1 MSIVKMQKVA
11 VIGLEKQKASIMS
24 KLMDFG
30 AVELVDQKDRLTED
44 EWKDLVTLDNSHA
57 KAAELDAK
65 ISQAG
70 SVLRFLEK
78 YDASKEPLFKTRRL
92 MNQDEVNKIDID
104 QAEKDIESVLKLE
117 EQLRQLN
124 EQVNK
129 LEQDEILITPWLG
142 YATPLEMIKT
152 PKAIIHEGIVP
163 ASVDVAGLISEL
175 EEFGGIVVKLINSD
189 KDLNYIAFICLI
201 SQEEQIMALLKQKGF
216 SEVYFRGLKGTAAE
230 NLKRIKNEKEELN
243 AKIADVEKEVS
254 EKAFLRRSIEN
265 YCDMIGIESDK
276 EKIRAKLLKTKT
288 TFYMEGWIPERLIE
302 KASKLLED
310 VNCCYRFSEPEEDE
324 EVPVLLDNKNFFV
337 PFESITEMYSLPAY
351 RGFDPTSIYA
361 IFYAI
366 FFGMMLSDAGYGIIM
381 AIACFVVLRKFRL
394 EGTTYKMIKLFFYCG
409 ISTAVWGALFGGW
422 FGDFIQVFART
433 ILGKEVV
440 INAIWFNPLDDPMK
454 LLIFSLALGIIHL
467 FIGMGIKAYMQIK
480 EGNWIDAICDE
491 GFWYFTIVGLIG
503 WLGGGSISQTLPT
516 VGMWL
521 AIIGMAGL
529 LLTGGRHN
537 KGFGKI
543 TGGLSNIYNIT
554 SYMSDILSYAR
565 LLALGLATGVIAQV
579 VNTMGS
585 LFGGGVVGLIILLV
599 MFVFGHALNLAI
611 NALGAFIHASRLQ
624 YVEFFGKFYE
634 DGGEPFNPFRKKTK
648 YIKIEQEEE

>member
-65 ISQAG
+65 ISQAE

-163 ASVDVAGLISEL
+163 TSVDVVGLISEL

-302 KASKLLED
+302 KEIGRASCRER
-310 VNCCYRFSEPEEDE
+310 VC
-324 EVPVLLDNKNFFV
+324 
-337 PFESITEMYSLPAY
+337 
-351 RGFDPTSIYA
+351 
-361 IFYAI
+361 
-366 FFGMMLSDAGYGIIM
+366 
-381 AIACFVVLRKFRL
+381 
-394 EGTTYKMIKLFFYCG
+394 
-409 ISTAVWGALFGGW
+409 
-422 FGDFIQVFART
+422 
-433 ILGKEVV
+433 
-440 INAIWFNPLDDPMK
+440 
-454 LLIFSLALGIIHL
+454 
-467 FIGMGIKAYMQIK
+467 
-480 EGNWIDAICDE
+480 
-491 GFWYFTIVGLIG
+491 
-503 WLGGGSISQTLPT
+503 
-516 VGMWL
+516 
-521 AIIGMAGL
+521 
-529 LLTGGRHN
+529 
-537 KGFGKI
+537 
-543 TGGLSNIYNIT
+543 
-554 SYMSDILSYAR
+554 
-565 LLALGLATGVIAQV
+565 
-579 VNTMGS
+579 
-585 LFGGGVVGLIILLV
+585 
-599 MFVFGHALNLAI
+599 
-611 NALGAFIHASRLQ
+611 Q
-624 YVEFFGKFYE
+624 YV
-634 DGGEPFNPFRKKTK
+634 
-648 YIKIEQEEE
+648 